1 MQLLLCDSFK
11 HTGPENSSRQHYLV
25 LQRVWLVGE
34 SRKKGGVLS
43 SNIKANGE
51 ELHGMD
57 PLKQWIVPKF
67 STWYSALLWKALSF
81 LFPTDCFCNYILLMS
96 LSLLC
101 ILWELNKDN
110 WGEEETKWPRDILD
124 SCWRSETWMYSITSS
139 SWYLTKRRHIISL
152 GLMLNANYSGE
163 VIYSILLVIYIL
175 LKTSL

>member
-1 MQLLLCDSFK
+1 MVR
-11 HTGPENSSRQHYLV
+11 N
-25 LQRVWLVGE
+25 
-34 SRKKGGVLS
+34 
-43 SNIKANGE
+43 
-51 ELHGMD
+51 HGMD

-81 LFPTDCFCNYILLMS
+81 LFPTDCFFNYILLMS
-96 LSLLC
+96 LPLLC

-110 WGEEETKWPRDILD
+110 WGEEETKCPTDILD
-124 SCWRSETWMYSITSS
+124 SSS
-139 SWYLTKRRHIISL
+139 GGQKPECTVLLLQVDTLTKRRHIISL